1 MRLEAGAVAVALAAA
16 TTLMYATPT
25 AAQQDDERN
34 ETLEVSP
41 TSGPPG
47 TVITV
52 QGEDCTTTDPG
63 LEAVLVNLIDENT
76 QQPVIPFIEAPAG
89 SWSIQLT
96 IPQEI
101 DPDHAFAITASC
113 VNFDSPDTFVVV
125 FDYEPVAFD
134 VTEPP
139 TAAPPTTAPP
149 TTTPPAEPVAAEPTF
164 TG

>member
-52 QGEDCTTTDPG
+52 
-63 LEAVLVNLIDENT
+63 
-76 QQPVIPFIEAPAG
+76 
-89 SWSIQLT
+89 
-96 IPQEI
+96 
-101 DPDHAFAITASC
+101 
-113 VNFDSPDTFVVV
+113 
-125 FDYEPVAFD
+125 
-134 VTEPP
+134 
-139 TAAPPTTAPP
+139 
-149 TTTPPAEPVAAEPTF
+149 
-164 TG
+164 